1 MGKVSAM
8 TNTWFSIGMVIAKN
22 SSRCVSGGDT
32 VEIFDPKDE
41 GLVWP
46 RFGKGSQKEGQW

>member
-1 MGKVSAM
+1 MGKVSAV